1 MQVEASQVQA
11 NALHKVLGMCGP
23 LLLVMAPLHS
33 VATSQEP
40 TSKEGK
46 AVGELFQVLHHKD
59 HLRKNGGWNFELFD
73 KTQIQPVI
81 EELERIASARIPASA
96 NEVQR
101 AKLSLAAKLVIHRTI
116 ADIDAHYAQEKFDP
130 MKFRPGTT
138 MEIFGSGSLFEK
150 VMRHQRLLDNY
161 TSVLQ

>member
-1 MQVEASQVQA
+1 MKVDACQGRA
-11 NALHKVLGMCGP
+11 NALNKILGKCGT
-23 LLLVMAPLHS
+23 LLLLMAPVHS

-59 HLRKNGGWNFELFD
+59 HLRKNGGWNFDLFD
-73 KTQIQPVI
+73 KTQLQPVI

-96 NEVQR
+96 NDVQR

-116 ADIDAHYAQEKFDP
+116 ADINAHYAQEKRFDP

-150 VMRHQRLLDNY
+150 VMRQQRLLDN
-161 TSVLQ
+161 